1 MHTPQGYSSHM
12 EVENLGPSKEQT
24 DINQVRT
31 GWVLPTTSPGLCG
44 GDAGTPVV
52 VCSYIILLMM
62 PMALVICREKLWA
75 SCRYCTSNSCFTS
88 SSLHS
93 SGSDPLGL
101 SLQPVSPGPK
111 FPANSSSQLLPLPGD
126 PCSCQAY
133 VWLWQGLSDSHSIWA
148 ATDQLFHS

>member
-1 MHTPQGYSSHM
+1 MLYAHSTGLQQANGSRES
-12 EVENLGPSKEQT
+12 GPFKRADGHQSNT
-24 DINQVRT
+24 DET
-31 GWVLPTTSPGLCG
+31 GPRPGLCG

-88 SSLHS
+88 SSLRS

-111 FPANSSSQLLPLPGD
+111 FPAAAWGFSSWVGAAGPRVRELQDSF
-126 PCSCQAY
+126 CSRVYGETQ
-133 VWLWQGLSDSHSIWA
+133 Q
-148 ATDQLFHS
+148 F

>member
-111 FPANSSSQLLPLPGD
+111 FPAAAWGFSSWVGAAGPRVRELQDSF
-126 PCSCQAY
+126 CSRVYGETQ
-133 VWLWQGLSDSHSIWA
+133 Q
-148 ATDQLFHS
+148 F